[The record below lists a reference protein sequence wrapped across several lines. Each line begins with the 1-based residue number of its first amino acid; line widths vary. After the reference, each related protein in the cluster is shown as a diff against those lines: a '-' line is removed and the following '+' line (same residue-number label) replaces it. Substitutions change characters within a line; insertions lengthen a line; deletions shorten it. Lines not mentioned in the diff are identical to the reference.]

1 MKNRIIKSLSTIIIT
16 SVLLFTQVGC
26 SLSNVDEPKKPS
38 KAENNVKIE
47 KDELTTVNDEV
58 SKAFENVV
66 DAVNKNDVN
75 SQKASAKL
83 MIGKIGLLKAE
94 IEKDFE
100 STEKVLKKYDN
111 NILND
116 RYKSYR
122 PEMNSRIENTEKI
135 LIDLSKSDF
144 NSKEKIKSLN
154 EIFNEKTDYQ
164 PTAVPSRTTETD
176 LKSEEINSKMEEMA
190 KNYWKK
196 VEELSEN

>member
-38 KAENNVKIE
+38 KIENNVKIE

-66 DAVNKNDVN
+66 DAVNKNDLN

-122 PEMNSRIENTEKI
+122 TEMNLRIEKTEKI
-135 LIDLSKSDF
+135 LNDLSKSDF

-176 LKSEEINSKMEEMA
+176 LKSEEINSKI
-190 KNYWKK
+190 KIKLYH
-196 VEELSEN
+196 SI